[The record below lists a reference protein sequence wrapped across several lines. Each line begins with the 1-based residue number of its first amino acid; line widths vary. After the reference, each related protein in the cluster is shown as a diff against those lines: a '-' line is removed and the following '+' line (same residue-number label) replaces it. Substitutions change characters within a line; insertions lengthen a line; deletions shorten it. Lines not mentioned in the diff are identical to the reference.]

1 MILNKQVGVFLNLVH
16 NRTKQY
22 ISSIFQEQGFNITP
36 EQFLVM
42 DALWDN
48 GIMSQ
53 QQLAHN
59 ILKDKN
65 SVVKLIDGL
74 EKKDLVKR
82 VADKVDRR
90 QNLIELTPYAWSIK
104 DGVTEAAMDAIN
116 HVIKDIPQNEMYV
129 FIKVLSKMAENM
141 NEDTD
146 LLALAGNNGTIRNQ
160 ELQQE
165 PQMQATQLEVEPEHP
180 ETQEAEQQQQP
191 ENTLF

>member
-165 PQMQATQLEVEPEHP
+165 PQMQVIQLEVEPEHP

>member
-165 PQMQATQLEVEPEHP
+165 PQMQAIQLEVEPEHP